1 MDAEE
6 DDKIDKNSLRTNEGQ
21 SDVDEKA
28 KLVLSFKKCSGRL
41 TWRADFAVV
50 CYLLLLPVYYDQPT
64 F

>member
-6 DDKIDKNSLRTNEGQ
+6 DDKIDKDSLRTNEGQ

-28 KLVLSFKKCSGRL
+28 KLVLSFDQCSGRL
-41 TWRADFAVV
+41 TWQADFAIV
-50 CYLLLLPVYYDQPT
+50 CYLLLSPVYYDQLT

>member
-28 KLVLSFKKCSGRL
+28 KLVLSFEQCSGRL
-41 TWRADFAVV
+41 T
-50 CYLLLLPVYYDQPT
+50 
-64 F
+64 